1 MFGFGSLLCNVFICF
16 PIALFGLK
24 KCMYFAPIPNVVDR
38 MLLSIQVFTPK
49 TSFFQINWIL
59 IYFANKSVYL
69 HVARILL
76 GISGGT
82 MIVSFPIFI
91 AEVSDNKYV
100 ILNKAVINYFK
111 FYKVFVRQSSNDQI
125 DIHEKTQFKCYRIIW
140 KTMINTYLYYSYIH

>member
-1 MFGFGSLLCNVFICF
+1 
-16 PIALFGLK
+16 
-24 KCMYFAPIPNVVDR
+24 
-38 MLLSIQVFTPK
+38 
-49 TSFFQINWIL
+49 
-59 IYFANKSVYL
+59 
-69 HVARILL
+69 
-76 GISGGT
+76 

-125 DIHEKTQFKCYRIIW
+125 DIHEKTQLKCYRIIW